1 MGEAALVLQLPFAS
15 ISLYANGYSY
25 PAKNLIWL
33 EYWLSRYLTQ
43 RCLISQ
49 KKDTEKACEY
59 KRKCYLCTRNQ
70 EMIAT
75 ISRSGAVVARW
86 AHNPKVRRFKIL
98 PPQPEMLPYL
108 ISCKYGNFFC
118 LYSVFAKWRPGLTGF
133 LDRPMCPLWKWSGRL
148 LKIRQYDGSFI
159 GHGSTGPCL
168 EIFRGNV
175 ATPALNS
182 RTAEG
187 FVLAEPYQLAKLKSC
202 GSEPAGA
209 AGCLTWSEIGMDCNI
224 REVKNRCETYLDGNE
239 IWHMLH
245 KAAKNMH
252 LLDAAR
258 NGPVR
263 GCPLGCGFLLF
274 LSLPVAHI
282 CRT

>member
-1 MGEAALVLQLPFAS
+1 MISICGNEQTDCTEDAQMGDDAGMNIKYENPPKPPILFCEVDVCF
-15 ISLYANGYSY
+15 
-25 PAKNLIWL
+25 
-33 EYWLSRYLTQ
+33 YL
-43 RCLISQ
+43 
-49 KKDTEKACEY
+49 D
-59 KRKCYLCTRNQ
+59 
-70 EMIAT
+70 
-75 ISRSGAVVARW
+75 
-86 AHNPKVRRFKIL
+86 
-98 PPQPEMLPYL
+98 
-108 ISCKYGNFFC
+108 
-118 LYSVFAKWRPGLTGF
+118 FAKWRPGLTGF

-245 KAAKNMH
+245 KAAKTCIFWMRQETVLCVAV
-252 LLDAAR
+252 LLA
-258 NGPVR
+258 VVS
-263 GCPLGCGFLLF
+263 CF

>member
-1 MGEAALVLQLPFAS
+1 
-15 ISLYANGYSY
+15 
-25 PAKNLIWL
+25 
-33 EYWLSRYLTQ
+33 
-43 RCLISQ
+43 
-49 KKDTEKACEY
+49 
-59 KRKCYLCTRNQ
+59 
-70 EMIAT
+70 
-75 ISRSGAVVARW
+75 
-86 AHNPKVRRFKIL
+86 
-98 PPQPEMLPYL
+98 MLPYL

-224 REVKNRCETYLDGNE
+224 REVKTGVKLTWMGMKSGICYTKLQK
-239 IWHMLH
+239 H
-245 KAAKNMH
+245 ASS
-252 LLDAAR
+252 
-258 NGPVR
+258 
-263 GCPLGCGFLLF
+263 GCGKKRSCAWLSSWLWFLAF